1 MCAARISSGG
11 VAIPETRERR
21 DARANETAGN
31 DQIERVEIGRDV
43 ESEAVN
49 RDARSDMHPEG
60 TQLFVICPQ
69 AGRVA
74 PELCRDAQLGDD
86 PPDGPRH
93 RGHVIDHAAAEPHHR
108 VADQLAGSVVGDV
121 TTSRRLLDRHAAPG
135 ELRRGGQDVRGQRG
149 AAAGDDRVVL
159 AEEQRLR
166 SLAGQNRRAQ
176 AFLQRGGLPERRAP
190 QPTPD
195 GVQRALP

>member
-1 MCAARISSGG
+1 
-11 VAIPETRERR
+11 
-21 DARANETAGN
+21 
-31 DQIERVEIGRDV
+31 
-43 ESEAVN
+43 
-49 RDARSDMHPEG
+49 MHPEC

-69 AGRVA
+69 AGRAA
-74 PELCRDAQLGDD
+74 PELGRHAELGNDAGDR
-86 PPDGPRH
+86 PCH
-93 RGHVIDHAAAEPHHR
+93 RGHVIDHTAAQSHHR

-121 TTSRRLLDRHAAPG
+121 TTPRCLLDRHAAPL
-135 ELRRGGQDVRGQRG
+135 ELGRRSQDVRDEPG
-149 AAAGDDRVVL
+149 AAARDDRVVL

-166 SLAGQNRRAQ
+166 SLARQNRRAQ